1 LKELRKEFIEPLI
14 AQYRGRVVKLIGDGA
29 LVEFASAVDGVE
41 CAVAIQRGAAERE
54 APVPEARRITFRI
67 GVNIGDIIVEDG
79 DILGDGVNVAARF
92 EGLAEPD
99 GICIARNVYDQ
110 VKAKLDVAFEPMS
123 EHRVKNIAEPVTA
136 YRVNLSAPGRASRRR
151 SVWTQRRWQAAAAT
165 VAIVVVLGAGGAWYA
180 LWPQLPA
187 PGMPTAAGPAAEEK
201 PVLSLP
207 DKPSIAVLPF
217 RNLSGDTEQEYF
229 ADAVMEDIITG
240 LARFRNLFVISSNSS
255 FKYKDQ
261 AVDIKEVGRELG
273 VRFVLEGSI
282 RRSADR
288 LRVTTQF
295 IDATTD
301 EHLWAESYD
310 RELTV
315 SNFFEVQDD
324 ITQQV
329 VALLGSDQGRL
340 RWTPCS
346 SWRRVMPISAVML
359 KLKPQ

>member
-1 LKELRKEFIEPLI
+1 MAAPRVDRRLAAILAADVVGYSRLVGDDEAGTIARLKELRKEFIEPLI

-92 EGLAEPD
+92 EGLAEPG

-240 LARFRNLFVISSNSS
+240 LARFRNLFVISSNSLS
-255 FKYKDQ
+255 NTR
-261 AVDIKEVGRELG
+261 IRL
-273 VRFVLEGSI
+273 SI
-282 RRSADR
+282 SRRSVANSEFALSSKVVSGAR
-288 LRVTTQF
+288 QIGCASPHNLSMLRPTSICGPRVTT
-295 IDATTD
+295 A
-301 EHLWAESYD
+301 S
-310 RELTV
+310 
-315 SNFFEVQDD
+315 
-324 ITQQV
+324 
-329 VALLGSDQGRL
+329 
-340 RWTPCS
+340 
-346 SWRRVMPISAVML
+346 
-359 KLKPQ
+359 